1 MAYIQV
7 IYIGDKMFVDL
18 NMFASE
24 KSMYQSSVNEIINYG
39 YPEDIQKI
47 KLDEAEAKYKNSIRK
62 YLSVSINKINEI
74 AGGTFSLYKV
84 GKDLDANFKV
94 IEGKVRKSKQEL
106 IAEFNNYQSII
117 ASLDERKKKEV
128 LTAMNVIVDYSDDKV
143 ENNDRETYLNG

>member
-24 KSMYQSSVNEIINYG
+24 KSMYQSSVNEIINCG

>member
-1 MAYIQV
+1 
-7 IYIGDKMFVDL
+7 MFVDL

>member
-1 MAYIQV
+1 
-7 IYIGDKMFVDL
+7 MFVDL

-24 KSMYQSSVNEIINYG
+24 KSMYQSSVNEIINCG